1 MPPKL
6 KGLDHLMFGF
16 ILILTGAYSYVF
28 SRVLVRLVVESH
40 KKVKKNKFGKNSF
53 NS

>member
-1 MPPKL
+1 
-6 KGLDHLMFGF
+6 MFGF

-28 SRVLVRLVVESH
+28 SRESH

-53 NS
+53 KK